1 MERGTLIAG
10 FGTKN
15 TPILS
20 RLTIVNI
27 TLFFTFQWE
36 KCFFRKLFLMMPEGY
51 FYQKYSN
58 GPRQQSPIIIV
69 EERMDLYCEIKQWGL
84 RIHYTATIFH
94 LAEFSLNTHLH
105 FNAWIAQHSSPPPP
119 PLLNLFGDSFAY
131 DCINLAVT
139 ANYLGRGRG
148 RENSFKL
155 M

>member
-10 FGTKN
+10 WDKKKHPSFI
-15 TPILS
+15 PIKYSKYHTFLLS
-20 RLTIVNI
+20 NGIER
-27 TLFFTFQWE
+27 
-36 KCFFRKLFLMMPEGY
+36 Y

-58 GPRQQSPIIIV
+58 GRHQQSPILV
-69 EERMDLYCEIKQWGL
+69 GEERMDLYCKIKQWGL

-119 PLLNLFGDSFAY
+119 LLNLFGDSFAY